1 MEKLDYLINYL
12 LEENNE
18 IKLNSEDKTMDEKRK
33 IYRSLCNVRE
43 PREISEEYIKM
54 ETEYLQ
60 EELSHENITDVQNLP
75 TIYEK
80 YSESS
85 LKNTDKMVIWQ
96 GDITKLKVN
105 AIVNAA
111 NSKGL
116 GCFIPLHNCIDNQI
130 HTYAG
135 IPLRLECDRKMRTLD
150 YNLPTG
156 EAFLTHGYNLPSDY
170 VLHTVGP
177 IISDRVTSSKI
188 KELSD
193 CYRNCLKISIENDIR
208 TVSFP
213 CISTGVFRFPKDY
226 ACNIALKT
234 VDDFLNDNRDHFDKI
249 VFNLHNNQDVELYE
263 QFIR

>member
-12 LEENNE
+12 LEDNKK
-18 IKLNSEDKTMDEKRK
+18 IKLNSESKTIEEKK
-33 IYRSLCNVRE
+33 NIYRSLCNVRE
-43 PREISEEYIKM
+43 PREISEEYIKI

-60 EELSHENITDVQNLP
+60 EELSNKNITDVQDLP
-75 TIYEK
+75 TIDEK

-85 LKNTDKMVIWQ
+85 LKNQDKMVIWQ
-96 GDITKLKVN
+96 GDITKLKVD

-135 IPLRLECDRKMRTLD
+135 IPLRLECDKIMKTLN

-156 EAFLTHGYNLPSDY
+156 EAFITHGYNLPSNY

-177 IISDRVTSSKI
+177 VISDKVNSTKI

-193 CYRNCLKISIENDIR
+193 CYRNCLKISIENNIR

-226 ACNIALKT
+226 ACQIALKT
-234 VDDFLNDNRDHFDKI
+234 VDDFLDTNRDYFDKI
-249 VFNLHNNQDVELYE
+249 IFNLHGNKDVELYE
-263 QFIR
+263 KFIR